1 MAIPARP
8 TGRRTHL
15 AVAVLTASTLCAL
28 PAAAKEAP
36 FSSTERASVGTG
48 GVQGLRGSGGSAGW
62 STSADCRYVAFSS
75 RAPNW
80 VEGDTAGHR
89 DVFVRDRAA
98 DVTEVVSVTGD
109 GRLGNDHSALHDFSP
124 DGRFVVFGS
133 RATNFVPNPG
143 PAGSIQVYLRDRT
156 TDTTELVSVTIDGVP
171 ADGNSGS
178 AAVSAD
184 GRYLVFLS
192 SATNLAPNDT
202 DPPGAFNDYDLFL
215 RDRELGTTRLLS
227 RPVKGRPSSVTQD
240 APGISDDGR
249 YVLFASADP
258 RLVKGDDNK
267 APDVFVRDLRTGTVR
282 LVSKDSDGRLAGKGG
297 KRGLLSADGRVAAF
311 MTPAR
316 FSKQD
321 RDANSDVYVRRLTT
335 GRTLLASPD
344 VPGASRARAGIARSA
359 SISGDGRY
367 VVLNSQATSLAKGDT
382 DDRYDTF
389 VRDMV
394 AKRSVLVSV
403 GADGSS
409 GPGNAYGGAISR
421 DGTCVAFTAAARS
434 NLVPEDTNH
443 AWDIYVRVRSAG

>member
-62 STSADCRYVAFSS
+62 STSADCRFVAFSS

-80 VEGDTAGHR
+80 VDGDTAGHR

-109 GRLGNDHSALHDFSP
+109 GQLGNDHSYLADLSP

-133 RATNFVPNPG
+133 RATNLVPG
-143 PAGSIQVYLRDRT
+143 RIAAGGSQVFIRDRAA
-156 TDTTELVSVTIDGVP
+156 DVTELVSVTTDGVP
-171 ADGNSGS
+171 ANGISSG
-178 AAVSAD
+178 AALSAD
-184 GRYLVFLS
+184 GRYVVFAS
-192 SATNLAPNDT
+192 TATNLAPHDT

-227 RPVKGRPSSVTQD
+227 RAVNGRPSSVTTE
-240 APGISDDGR
+240 APDISDGGR
-249 YVLFASADP
+249 YVLFGSADP
-258 RLVKGDDNK
+258 HLVKHDDNL
-267 APDVFVRDLRTGTVR
+267 APDVFVRDLRKGTVR
-282 LVSKDSDGRLAGKGG
+282 LVSKASDGRLAGKGG
-297 KRGLLSADGRVAAF
+297 KRGFLSADGRVAAF

-321 RDANSDVYVRRLTT
+321 RDNNSDVYVRQLKT
-335 GRTLLASPD
+335 GRTVWASPD
-344 VPGASRARAGIARSA
+344 VPGASTARAGVVRAT
-359 SISGDGRY
+359 SISGNGRY

-389 VRDMV
+389 VRDTV
-394 AKRSVLVSV
+394 AKRTVLVSV
-403 GADGSS
+403 GSDGSS
-409 GPGNAYGGAISR
+409 GPGNAYGGEISR
-421 DGTCVAFTAAARS
+421 DGSCVAFTAAARS